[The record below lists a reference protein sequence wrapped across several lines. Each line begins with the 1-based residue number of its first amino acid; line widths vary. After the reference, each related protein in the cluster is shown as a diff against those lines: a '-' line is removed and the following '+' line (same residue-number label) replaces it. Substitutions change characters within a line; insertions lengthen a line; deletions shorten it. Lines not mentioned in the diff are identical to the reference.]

1 MEQEEEKVTST
12 ITKVEQE
19 SETTNENLLES
30 LPRLE
35 DLLKSEQEVS
45 KAPELK
51 GLERVQDAT
60 LSENK
65 VFKRKE
71 DEKKAFVKRRVK
83 LLTGVYITVAALLFT
98 FVGINAVTQALLTRD
113 INSNANT
120 IQSKSEQVV
129 IFENMEGQPNT
140 PSGDPIN
147 VTLNEPR
154 DYSDDTKELTFMDKL
169 TILFRNLFS

>member
-1 MEQEEEKVTST
+1 MEQEEEKITST

>member
-1 MEQEEEKVTST
+1 MDELEKKESST
-12 ITKVEQE
+12 ITLVEQDTK
-19 SETTNENLLES
+19 TTNENLLDS

-35 DLLKSEQEVS
+35 DLLKSEQEI
-45 KAPELK
+45 KQAPELK
-51 GLERVQDAT
+51 GLEKVQEDT

-71 DEKKAFVKRRVK
+71 DEKKAFFKRRFK
-83 LLTGVYITVAALLFT
+83 LLTGVYIAVAALLFT
-98 FVGINAVTQALLTRD
+98 LVGANAITQVLLTRD

-120 IQSKSEQVV
+120 IQSKSEQVT
-129 IFENMEGQPNT
+129 ILESIPGEEPN
-140 PSGDPIN
+140 PSGVIN

-154 DYSDDTKELTFMDKL
+154 DYSDDTKELTWMDKI